1 MTAEKINIENLKCEG
16 CANTITR
23 GVSGLE
29 GVSNVHVNVEDS
41 SVSFDYDESK
51 QSKDQILK
59 KLARLGYPEKG
70 KNSLKSSAV
79 SYVSCAIGRVSK

>member
-1 MTAEKINIENLKCEG
+1 MTTEKINIENLKCHG

-23 GVSGLE
+23 GVSVLE
-29 GVSNVHVNVEDS
+29 GVTNVQVNIEDS
-41 SVSFDYDESK
+41 SISFDYDESK
-51 QSKDQILK
+51 QNKENIVK

-79 SYVSCAIGRVSK
+79 SYVSCAIGRVKK

>member
-1 MTAEKINIENLKCEG
+1 MTAEKINIENLKCHG
-16 CANTITR
+16 CANTISR

-29 GVSNVHVNVEDS
+29 GVTNVQVNIEDS
-41 SVSFDYDESK
+41 SVSFNYDESK
-51 QSKDQILK
+51 QNKENIVK

-79 SYVSCAIGRVSK
+79 SYVSCAIGRVKK